1 MSGTVTALE
10 VQKKNKERV
19 SVYLDGEFAFG
30 LSLTEAARLRKG
42 QTLSDAEIAAF
53 KAGDTIASAY
63 ERAVRFLG
71 YRPRSTAE
79 IRKHLADKETTTDV
93 IETVIARLEEQGY
106 LNDQDFARL
115 WVKERA
121 MSHPLGA
128 RALRFELKQKGIA
141 SDVIDLVL
149 ADLDTS
155 EDAYRAAQSTA
166 RRFSALDDRT
176 FRNKVGAFL
185 TRRGFDYDVTRSVIE
200 RLLEERGSDVSDAFT
215 GQDVH
220 DTD

>member
-30 LSLTEAARLRKG
+30 LTLIEAARLHKG
-42 QTLSDAEIAAF
+42 QVLSDADIAAF
-53 KAGDTIASAY
+53 KAGDSIAGAY

-79 IRKHLADKETTTDV
+79 IRHHLADKETTADV
-93 IETVIARLEEQGY
+93 IEMVIARLEEQGY

-115 WVKERA
+115 WVKEREA
-121 MSHPLGA
+121 SHPLGA
-128 RALRFELKQKGIA
+128 RALRFELRQKGIA
-141 SDVIDLVL
+141 ADVIEAVL

-155 EDAYRAAQSTA
+155 EAAYRAAQSSA
-166 RRFSALDDRT
+166 RRFASLDDRT
-176 FRNKVGAFL
+176 FRNKLGAFL

-200 RLLEERGSDVSDAFT
+200 RLLEERGSNGSDAFI

-220 DTD
+220 DAD